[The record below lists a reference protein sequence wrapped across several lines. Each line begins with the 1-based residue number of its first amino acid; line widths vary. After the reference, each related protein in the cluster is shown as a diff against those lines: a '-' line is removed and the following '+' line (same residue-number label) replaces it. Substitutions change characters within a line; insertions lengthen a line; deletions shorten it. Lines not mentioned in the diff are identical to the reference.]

1 MGKIK
6 SIKMKYYKQIIII
19 FNYIYYNN
27 IKYLLKYEII
37 NATINLYQ
45 TNKKQ
50 LGNKKEWNGK
60 I

>member
-1 MGKIK
+1 MEKIK